1 MNERGFA
8 FVTCLLLIAIVLILS
23 AIASQ
28 SITSDLKVA
37 GTDRSMK
44 QAFSIAESGSEE
56 ARARLSTVSTA
67 LIPDGTPAGTTW
79 EAYIGTAS
87 RCQQMG
93 YDSSNSNHFRYDS
106 VSGLNYAVKITR
118 ASDTCA
124 DEDIDALRAHGFSDE
139 DIMDIAQIAAFFNYS
154 NRVANALE
162 LRPNAEYHGMAR

>member
-44 QAFSIAESGSEE
+44 QAFSIAESGTAE
-56 ARARLSTVSTA
+56 AKTRMSPVSTA
-67 LIPDGTPAGTTW
+67 LITDGSPTSTTW
-79 EAYIGTAS
+79 EAYIGTPS

-93 YDSSNSNHFRYDS
+93 YDSSNGNHFLYAS
-106 VSGLNYAVKITR
+106 VSGLNYTVKIAHKVNATGQVLR
-118 ASDTCA
+118 WGDAN
-124 DEDIDALRAHGFSDE
+124 EDGKYEEST
-139 DIMDIAQIAAFFNYS
+139 
-154 NRVANALE
+154 
-162 LRPNAEYHGMAR
+162 